1 MSCDI
6 WGVMIADNIKNIDP
20 AGIAD
25 IEGLKKAVE
34 ILIGAVENL
43 SQEIEEL
50 KKKNGELM
58 DENARL
64 KGGNGRPKIKGK
76 NKVPT
81 NISSG
86 GKEKGIRK
94 EEEVKLQQPKKCS
107 QIEIDKEIRVEMDRA
122 TLPPDAIFKGYQP
135 YYQQDIEVVR
145 NNKRFLLASY
155 YSPSEKKTY
164 RAAFPEDELSGHF
177 GPGVRSLINILHHYG
192 NVTESCL
199 AGMMKG
205 FGIQISAGS
214 ISNLLKAE
222 QSWSAQEQRAILRAG
237 LAPGT
242 PIQMDCTGNRQR
254 GENKTTHIITA
265 PLFSV
270 FYTLGS
276 KSRMDCLRALQGNP
290 VEGIRLMWHKNMENA
305 FREAK
310 VSQSDS
316 AEVMRLLKTQDNCQ
330 LSTDEFNAL
339 LQSQAPAIH
348 KKRRIVLVLTE
359 VMALH
364 YYDHQD
370 EFRRLK
376 VLLTDDAPEYNKI
389 AEHHGLCWVHDA
401 RYYNKLSPQMEVCKQ
416 KLDTFK
422 GKYWEFYQSL
432 LDYKFLSQQDRDKT
446 KPEITRAF
454 DQLFTP
460 TTRYGQLDLCIERTL
475 ANKDQLLL
483 VLAFPNL
490 PLHNNAAELAARRVV
505 RKRDISLHTWTDWG
519 TELRDSFLS
528 ILETARKLNV
538 SAYRYI
544 HDRITGQLQ
553 MPSLATLVARGS
565 P

>member
-1 MSCDI
+1 M
-6 WGVMIADNIKNIDP
+6 
-20 AGIAD
+20 
-25 IEGLKKAVE
+25 
-34 ILIGAVENL
+34 
-43 SQEIEEL
+43 
-50 KKKNGELM
+50 
-58 DENARL
+58 R
-64 KGGNGRPKIKGK
+64 R
-76 NKVPT
+76 
-81 NISSG
+81 
-86 GKEKGIRK
+86 
-94 EEEVKLQQPKKCS
+94 
-107 QIEIDKEIRVEMDRA
+107 
-122 TLPPDAIFKGYQP
+122 
-135 YYQQDIEVVR
+135 YQQDIEVVR

-155 YSPSEKKTY
+155 YSPSERKTY
-164 RAAFPEDELSGHF
+164 RVAFPEEELSGHF

-222 QSWSAQEQRAILRAG
+222 QSWSVEEQRAILRVG
-237 LAPGT
+237 LASGAPV
-242 PIQMDCTGNRQR
+242 QMDCTGNRQR

-270 FYTLGS
+270 FYTLGG

-290 VEGIRLMWHKNMENA
+290 AQDIRLMWSKDMEGA
-305 FREAK
+305 FRGAG
-310 VSQSDS
+310 VSASDS
-316 AEVMRLLKTQDNCQ
+316 EEIMRLLKRQGSSR
-330 LSTDEFNAL
+330 LGMDEFKTL
-339 LQSQAPAIH
+339 LQRDAPSIYA
-348 KKRRIVLVLTE
+348 KGRIVSILTE

-364 YYDHQD
+364 YYDHQS
-370 EFRRLK
+370 EFQRLK

-422 GKYWEFYQSL
+422 TKYWEFYQSL
-432 LDYKFLSQQDRDKT
+432 LDYKSLSQKNRDKR
-446 KPEITRAF
+446 KAEIIGAF
-454 DQLFTP
+454 EQLFTP
-460 TTRYGQLDLCIERTL
+460 TTRYGQLDLCIKRTL

-483 VLAFPNL
+483 VLDFPNL

-505 RKRDISLHTWTDWG
+505 RKRDVSLQTWTTWG
-519 TELRDSFLS
+519 TQLRDAFLS
-528 ILETARKLNV
+528 ILETARKLDI

-553 MPSLATLVARGS
+553 MPSLATLLARRS